1 MVAPNI
7 FPKIYK
13 PDKINMMKNLK
24 QDSRSYILLC
34 VHSSTAREIEP
45 DP

>member
-13 PDKINMMKNLK
+13 PDKINMMNNLK
-24 QDSRSYILLC
+24 QEGRSYYYVFIHQRLE
-34 VHSSTAREIEP
+34 R
-45 DP
+45 